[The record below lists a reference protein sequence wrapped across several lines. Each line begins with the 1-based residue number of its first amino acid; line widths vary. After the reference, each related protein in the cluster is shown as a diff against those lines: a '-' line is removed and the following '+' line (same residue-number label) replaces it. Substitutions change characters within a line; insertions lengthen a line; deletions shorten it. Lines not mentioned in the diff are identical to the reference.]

1 MRAIG
6 YKIPEG
12 YKIAVSQTKDPNE
25 QIKIDDVLM
34 KNGIVLKK
42 SYLEETY
49 GAEIES
55 MPEGGKKTEE
65 TKGKL

>member
-1 MRAIG
+1 MIG
-6 YKIPEG
+6 GLSLKFKG
-12 YKIAVSQTKDPNE
+12 TNNE
-25 QIKIDDVLM
+25 QIKIDDTLM
-34 KNGIVLKK
+34 RNGIVLKK

-49 GAEIES
+49 GSEIES